1 MKKIISLLMVIA
13 LVAVCFAG
21 CAKNV
26 TIDCTCDCNAQ
37 AGGGANTSA
46 YNKLNAS
53 GTSGVDCS
61 KLPSSE
67 EDIFNLY
74 KEVANATKA
83 AKDQTVKVTE
93 EGLKIGI
100 DTLSLDKTGEPL
112 GNTMMSVVQKLI
124 DTFAPAAAENEYHF
138 VNGTDANGAKTD
150 DGAAKTTNN
159 TLPVTGTDLMCDL
172 EMTDVKSAT
181 IEELSD
187 GYWKVVITINDASL
201 SLVDSTNTPDT
212 PHAHAM
218 VTLKASDLITDFGGQ
233 AQITKAELQFKDSIV
248 QAVIDPA
255 SGYLVQLYTGL
266 NVYGN
271 LEGNISLMNIGGLHG
286 TLAKTTSYTTY
297 DWSAIG

>member
-37 AGGGANTSA
+37 AGGGAKTAA
-46 YNKLNAS
+46 YNTLKAS
-53 GTSGVDCS
+53 GKSGVDCS

-100 DTLSLDKTGEPL
+100 DTVSLDKTGEPL
-112 GNTMMSVVQKLI
+112 SNTMMSVVKKLM
-124 DTFAPAAAENEYHF
+124 DSFAPAPAENEYHF
-138 VNGTDANGAKTD
+138 VNGTDANGAKTG
-150 DGAAKTTNN
+150 DGEARTTNN
-159 TLPVTGTDLMCDL
+159 TLPVTGTDTMCSL
-172 EMTDVKSAT
+172 EMKDVKSAT
-181 IEELSD
+181 IEELDD
-187 GYWKVVITINDASL
+187 GYWKVVITINDAPL
-201 SLVDSTNTPDT
+201 PLADSKNTPDT

-218 VTLKASDLITDFGGQ
+218 VTLKASDLIKDYGGQ
-233 AQITKAELQFKDSIV
+233 AQITKADLQFKDTIV

-266 NVYGN
+266 NVYGTV
-271 LEGNISLMNIGGLHG
+271 EGNISLMNIGGLHG
-286 TLAKTTSYTTY
+286 TLAKTTAYTTY